1 MRSNLSQDNPVMQSL
16 PTSSSPYTH
25 THTHTDDVSHQY
37 RHTGDSNKVKS
48 KTIETLVH
56 YSTTFLTCEVIFN
69 SNSGRIFVSAFV
81 NNSPFCR
88 LNSRISQV
96 WVPTRIFDLSK
107 DRQTDRRGDGMPRE
121 MGEGEGTRLGK
132 ENAKTTWSE

>member
-1 MRSNLSQDNPVMQSL
+1 MKNSEITV
-16 PTSSSPYTH
+16 
-25 THTHTDDVSHQY
+25 
-37 RHTGDSNKVKS
+37 
-48 KTIETLVH
+48 TLVH
-56 YSTTFLTCEVIFN
+56 YITIFLTCEVIFN

-107 DRQTDRRGDGMPRE
+107 DIHTDRRGDGMPGV
-121 MGEGEGTRLGK
+121 MGEGEGTRLWK
-132 ENAKTTWSE
+132 ENVKFKWSEKGNRTH